1 MAASRIDSIVFC
13 TPIFSIVSVA
23 SLIPAVSINLK
34 IIAAANKIDLDKS
47 EYYKKSFSEIEN
59 IIFISSSERTHF
71 DELKNILYSSVIEKK
86 ASPES
91 TIVSNVRHADALQ
104 NTHRALD
111 EVLKGMDEKISSE
124 LLAVDIRRALDYLGE
139 ITGEITNENLL
150 DEIFRKFCIGK

>member
-1 MAASRIDSIVFC
+1 MKHDK
-13 TPIFSIVSVA
+13 
-23 SLIPAVSINLK
+23 LK